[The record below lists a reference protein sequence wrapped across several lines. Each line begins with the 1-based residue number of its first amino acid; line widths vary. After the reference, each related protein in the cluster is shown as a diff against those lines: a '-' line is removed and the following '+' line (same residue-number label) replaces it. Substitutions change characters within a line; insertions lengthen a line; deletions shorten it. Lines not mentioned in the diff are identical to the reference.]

1 VAAAREA
8 RGQAYVPYSSFPVGA
23 AVLADDGRT
32 FAGANVENA
41 AYPLSTC
48 AERLAVGRAAS
59 EGARRLVA
67 VAVAGRTDAFTWP
80 CGGCRQVL
88 YEFGPDLVVISEG
101 EGGARE
107 QRSLSDLLPDAF
119 GPEDLQQPT

>member
-8 RGQAYVPYSSFPVGA
+8 RDRAYVPYSSFPVGA
-23 AVLADDGRT
+23 AVLADDGRV

-88 YEFGPDLVVISEG
+88 FEFGPDMAVISEG
-101 EGGARE
+101 RGGATEERTLAE
-107 QRSLSDLLPDAF
+107 LLPDAF
-119 GPEDLQQPT
+119 GPQDLEPPR

>member
-1 VAAAREA
+1 M
-8 RGQAYVPYSSFPVGA
+8 PYSSFPVGA
-23 AVLADDGRT
+23 AVLAEDGQI

-59 EGARRLVA
+59 EGVRRVVA
-67 VAVAGRTDAFTWP
+67 VAVSGRTDAFTWP

-88 YEFGPDLVVISEG
+88 YEFGPDLLVISEG

-107 QRSLSDLLPDAF
+107 ERPLSALLPDAF
-119 GPEDLQQPT
+119 GPEDLERP

>member
-1 VAAAREA
+1 M
-8 RGQAYVPYSSFPVGA
+8 
-23 AVLADDGRT
+23 LAEDGRI

-59 EGARRLVA
+59 EGARELVA
-67 VAVAGRTDAFTWP
+67 VAVVGRTDSFTWP

-101 EGGARE
+101 AGGNRE
-107 QRSLSDLLPDAF
+107 ERSLSDLLPDAF
-119 GPEDLQQPT
+119 GPEDLRST

>member
-1 VAAAREA
+1 MAAAREA
-8 RGQAYVPYSSFPVGA
+8 REQAYVPYSSFPVGA
-23 AVLADDGRT
+23 AVLADDGRI

-59 EGARRLVA
+59 EGARRLTA

-88 YEFGPDLVVISEG
+88 YEFGPALLVISEG
-101 EGGARE
+101 AGGSRE
-107 QRSLSDLLPDAF
+107 QRSLSELLPDAF
-119 GPEDLQQPT
+119 GPEDLRAR